1 MNFLLAREDAEQHA
15 GAKSCFYCNKV
26 FSNYRALGG
35 HLRIHQE
42 DRNLRTLNN
51 PGWSSN
57 SMDITRNPPASLPN
71 SQLNSLAGGNNPIP
85 FTRAPPAFDLPWM
98 FCSNETNLASRSR
111 FTGSNPGV
119 AQTQIIMSPDLSYGC
134 GNGATYHHNS
144 LASRGFAPAG
154 ANAAISSSAF
164 APSGSVL
171 ATGFPTDPAG
181 ANAAMSSS
189 AFASPGSVVAS
200 GFPIDSSLYLGSNGV
215 CQFNTDGFQS
225 FRDGLPPLSGD
236 ALQNIQGDNLG
247 KLPNPTFSVT
257 NPDLGF
263 GSYQLPASLKS
274 VAVCAFSPG
283 PFTSSSL
290 DNVGQY
296 ERRSFV
302 MSEEGK
308 RPYSADESGNA
319 DVMNAYKRTKF
330 APNAHVEPE
339 KPETKELL
347 LLIDVD
353 DSISAPRTCSGADE
367 EGPAD
372 VDLSLH
378 L

>member
-1 MNFLLAREDAEQHA
+1 
-15 GAKSCFYCNKV
+15 
-26 FSNYRALGG
+26 
-35 HLRIHQE
+35 
-42 DRNLRTLNN
+42 
-51 PGWSSN
+51 
-57 SMDITRNPPASLPN
+57 MDITRNPPASLPN

-247 KLPNPTFSVT
+247 
-257 NPDLGF
+257 
-263 GSYQLPASLKS
+263 
-274 VAVCAFSPG
+274 